1 MAGVPAKPSVGTA
14 GTPIAAQRLTVT
26 SSSITFTTT
35 FNASS
40 NLIVA
45 QVQSSS
51 VIATFDTSTPTAT
64 NGFTLNVGNYY
75 WNRLTAQYA
84 KFIQSS
90 SASTSFVYA
99 QEFQIVTDSD
109 TMPLGLII
117 GPQ

>member
-1 MAGVPAKPSVGTA
+1 MSGVPAKPSVGTA
-14 GTPIAAQRLTVT
+14 GTPITAQRITVT
-26 SSSITFTTT
+26 SSSVSFTTA
-35 FNASS
+35 FNPSS
-40 NLIVA
+40 NLIVV
-45 QVQSSS
+45 QVQTSS
-51 VIATFDTSTPTAT
+51 VIATFDTSAPSASS
-64 NGFTLNVGNYY
+64 GFNIAVGNYY